1 MKLHKHTG
9 FLCSLAAS
17 LVFLAPA
24 CELNE
29 TVDPNNPSVEGVLNN
44 ASVPVLNTIV
54 TGTESG
60 MRLNLEFYLDDVG
73 AVGRELYR
81 FSTADPRYT
90 GDLLGKGNAI
100 LDNNTFYI
108 TNPWNALYRVVKNT
122 NILIEAVNNTA
133 QPTEEQKQGYLGFA
147 NTIKAYALLL
157 ALNLTNENGIR
168 IDVADPDN
176 IGPIVDKTTALTA
189 IAALLDEGSAQL
201 GNAGTSFPFQLSA
214 GFTGFD
220 TPESFRRFNRGL
232 ASRVALYRED
242 FAGALASVQESF
254 LVLGGN
260 YSVTKDLGVYHIYS
274 NAGGDEINRFFLP
287 VNSTGE
293 VRGAHSSFVTD
304 AEAAGEGNDLRI
316 AEKVAARSIPSTLDN
331 LTVVYG
337 ISMYDSNL
345 DPVPLMRNEE
355 LMLIYAEAS
364 IQTGALQ
371 QGLDVLNQIRTGNNL
386 AAYAGPVTREA
397 LLDEMLKQRRYS
409 LFMEGHR
416 WIDMRRYGRLDQ
428 LPLDRTGDDV
438 WESFP
443 IPFAENEG

>member
-147 NTIKAYALLL
+147 NTIKA
-157 ALNLTNENGIR
+157 
-168 IDVADPDN
+168 
-176 IGPIVDKTTALTA
+176 
-189 IAALLDEGSAQL
+189 
-201 GNAGTSFPFQLSA
+201 
-214 GFTGFD
+214 
-220 TPESFRRFNRGL
+220 
-232 ASRVALYRED
+232 
-242 FAGALASVQESF
+242 
-254 LVLGGN
+254 
-260 YSVTKDLGVYHIYS
+260 
-274 NAGGDEINRFFLP
+274 
-287 VNSTGE
+287 
-293 VRGAHSSFVTD
+293 
-304 AEAAGEGNDLRI
+304 
-316 AEKVAARSIPSTLDN
+316 
-331 LTVVYG
+331 
-337 ISMYDSNL
+337 
-345 DPVPLMRNEE
+345 
-355 LMLIYAEAS
+355 
-364 IQTGALQ
+364 
-371 QGLDVLNQIRTGNNL
+371 
-386 AAYAGPVTREA
+386 
-397 LLDEMLKQRRYS
+397 
-409 LFMEGHR
+409 
-416 WIDMRRYGRLDQ
+416 
-428 LPLDRTGDDV
+428 
-438 WESFP
+438 
-443 IPFAENEG
+443 

>member
-1 MKLHKHTG
+1 MKPNKHTIN
-9 FLCSLAAS
+9 FLLA
-17 LVFLAPA
+17 LAVSVVLMTPG
-24 CELNE
+24 CELKE
-29 TVDPNNPSVEGVLNN
+29 TADPNNPSMEGVLDN

-90 GDLLGKGNAI
+90 GDLLGRGNAI

-108 TNPWNALYRVVKNT
+108 TNPWNAFYRVVKNT
-122 NILIEAVNNTA
+122 NILIQAVNNTG

-168 IDVADPDN
+168 VDVADPDN
-176 IGPIVDKTTALTA
+176 IGPIVDKPTALTA
-189 IAALLDEGSAQL
+189 IAQLLDEGAAQL
-201 GNAGTSFPFQLSA
+201 DSAGAAFAFQLSA
-214 GFTGFD
+214 GFTGFN
-220 TPESFRRFNRGL
+220 TPETFRRFNRGL

-242 FAGALASVQESF
+242 FPAALALVQESF
-254 LVLGGN
+254 LVLGN
-260 YSVTKDLGVYHIYS
+260 YNATKDIGAYHIYS
-274 NAGGDEINRFFLP
+274 NAGGDELNRFFLP
-287 VNSTGE
+287 LNSTGE
-293 VRGAHSSFVTD
+293 VRGAHASFVED
-304 AEAAGEGNDLRI
+304 AVAAGEGNDLRI
-316 AEKVAARSIPSTLDN
+316 AEKVALRSIPSTLDN
-331 LTVVYG
+331 LTAVYG
-337 ISMYDSNL
+337 VTLYGSNL
-345 DPVPLMRNEE
+345 DPVPILRNEE

-364 IQTGALQ
+364 IRTGALQ
-371 QGLDVLNQIRTGNNL
+371 QGLDVLNQIRTGNGL
-386 AAYAGPVTREA
+386 APYAGPVTGEA
-397 LLDEMLKQRRYS
+397 LIDEMLKQRRYS

-416 WIDMRRYGRLDQ
+416 WIDMRRYGRLNE

-443 IPFAENEG
+443 IPFAENES

>member
-9 FLCSLAAS
+9 FICSLAVS
-17 LVFLAPA
+17 LVVLAPA

-29 TVDPNNPSVEGVLNN
+29 TTDPNNPSVEGVLDN

-108 TNPWNALYRVVKNT
+108 TNPWNAFYRVVKNT
-122 NILIEAVNNTA
+122 NILIEAVNNTT
-133 QPTEEQKQGYLGFA
+133 QPTDEQKQGYLGFA

-176 IGPIVDKTTALTA
+176 IGPIVDKATALTA
-189 IAALLDEGSAQL
+189 IAALLDEGSSQL
-201 GNAGTSFPFQLSA
+201 ANAGTGFPFQLSA
-214 GFTGFD
+214 GFTGFN

-242 FAGALASVQESF
+242 FPGALASVQESF

-260 YSVTKDLGVYHIYS
+260 YNVTKNLGVYHIYS

-287 VNSTGE
+287 LNSTGE

-345 DPVPLMRNEE
+345 DPVPIMRNEE

-386 AAYAGPVTREA
+386 APYAGPVSREA

-416 WIDMRRYGRLDQ
+416 WIDMRRYGRLSE
-428 LPLDRTGDDV
+428 LPLDRAGDDV

-443 IPFAENEG
+443 IPFAEDAG